1 MLQLLTGVGIDKFLK
16 TSPNLIILIITLGI
30 LLNGIISYR
39 KRDYRT
45 LFIYLLIACLFKYIL
60 TVISFNFNN
69 MFTFYF
75 GIGND
80 LLLKLTILVD
90 IISLI
95 LGIFA
100 YKNKKY
106 NILLFFVILS
116 ILFQYLNLIIK

>member
-1 MLQLLTGVGIDKFLK
+1 MLQLLTGVSIDKFLK
-16 TSPNLIILIITLGI
+16 TSPNLVILIITLGI

-45 LFIYLLIACLFKYIL
+45 LFIYLLIACLFKCIL

-75 GIGND
+75 GIRND
-80 LLLKLTILVD
+80 LLLKLIVLVD